1 MLLLVFFGCATVPPQ
16 PVTIKHERTPSQYD
30 AAMAGQRYWK
40 EPVGKYEG
48 TSSQSDA
55 GASNQ
60 QSPKEPADVSIAALV
75 DLLKKKNVISAEE
88 GDRIIAQS
96 ENQAASEKQSLQAQ
110 VKSEVQEELPNEVEK
125 VAAASAAPEWTK
137 RIQVNGDVRLRYQA
151 NYFSQNNASFAE
163 PSNPS
168 QLMNTTI
175 NEDRYYYRVRL
186 GVVAHVNDQVDA
198 VIRLSTGNQSTPVS
212 TNQIIGTYFN
222 RGGVMFDLAYL
233 QWKPWEFLTV
243 WGGRMP
249 NPWFSSPLVWAR
261 DLNFEGLSMTV
272 RKPVTASLVPFLT
285 VGAFPLQQNDFSQ
298 HNKWLVAGQVGLENI
313 NQKGVAAKFGAAY
326 YYFSNITGVANN
338 PADPD
343 ATDWTAP
350 LYQQKGNTLFNIS
363 ATPNVI
369 TTALAAEFKEL
380 NLTGNIDIGFWDPYH
395 ILFLG
400 NYVNNLGFNQADV
413 AQNTGNPNQ
422 PRDTLGYQ
430 VGMAVGYPVIQDFGQ
445 WNAQLDYRYVEGD
458 AVVDAFNDSDF
469 HLGGTNAKGWTL
481 ETDVGLLKN
490 VWLMLRW
497 MTAQEVSGP
506 PLSID
511 VLQVDINARF

>member
-1 MLLLVFFGCATVPPQ
+1 
-16 PVTIKHERTPSQYD
+16 
-30 AAMAGQRYWK
+30 
-40 EPVGKYEG
+40 
-48 TSSQSDA
+48 
-55 GASNQ
+55 
-60 QSPKEPADVSIAALV
+60 
-75 DLLKKKNVISAEE
+75 
-88 GDRIIAQS
+88 
-96 ENQAASEKQSLQAQ
+96 
-110 VKSEVQEELPNEVEK
+110 
-125 VAAASAAPEWTK
+125 
-137 RIQVNGDVRLRYQA
+137 
-151 NYFSQNNASFAE
+151 
-163 PSNPS
+163 
-168 QLMNTTI
+168 MNTT
-175 NEDRYYYRVRL
+175 NDEDRYYYRVRL
-186 GVVAHVNDQVDA
+186 GTVAHVNDQVDA

-243 WGGRMP
+243 WGGRIP

-261 DLNFEGLSMTV
+261 DLNFEGLALTV
-272 RKPVTASLVPFLT
+272 KKPGSASLTPFLT
-285 VGAFPLQQNDFSQ
+285 LGAFPLQQYDFSQ

-313 NQKGVAAKFGAAY
+313 NQKGIATKFGAAY

-369 TTALAAEFKEL
+369 TTALAAEYKEL
-380 NLTGNIDIGFWDPYH
+380 SLTGTIDVGFWHPYH

-400 NYVNNLGFNQADV
+400 NYVNNLGFNQANV

-422 PRDTLGYQ
+422 PKDTLGYQ
-430 VGMAVGYPVIQDFGQ
+430 LGMAVGYPEIKGFGQ
-445 WNAQLDYRYVEGD
+445 WLAQLDYRYVEGD

-481 ETDVGLLKN
+481 EADVGLLKN
-490 VWLMLRW
+490 FWLMLRW
-497 MTAQEVSGP
+497 MSAQEISGP
-506 PLSID
+506 PLTID
-511 VLQVDINARF
+511 VLQMDINARF